1 MICRLVVIT
10 FAVLYAV
17 ALGLYLVGTFGWF
30 GQDTGPLAG
39 IFLVPLGLPWSLIE
53 VPDAVR
59 LPLGIGAP
67 FLNLVILWV
76 ICRLIRKR
84 RA

>member
-1 MICRLVVIT
+1 MTCRLMVIT

-17 ALGLYLVGTFGWF
+17 AISLFLVGTFDWF
-30 GQDTGPLAG
+30 ELQTGPLAG
-39 IFLVPLGLPWSLIE
+39 LLLIPLGLPWSLIE
-53 VPDAVR
+53 APDAIR

-76 ICRLIRKR
+76 ACRLIRKR
-84 RA
+84 NL